1 MPYLREVHTHEM
13 EAMTRSFRKGITLKK
28 RASMLRELGQNE
40 AADALMDAVREI
52 DTLKSRLANEP
63 PIRLVWSQE
72 KLEKEIYE
80 QQIDQVAIKH
90 HRGREMSK
98 AQDQEW
104 LKERWAG
111 LRGDIETCASMDDFN
126 DWFMCMESCVKRFG
140 IIIEARDI
148 LANLEDQEKQSEN
161 FK

>member
-1 MPYLREVHTHEM
+1 M

-52 DTLKSRLANEP
+52 DTLKSRLENEP

-111 LRGDIETCASMDDFN
+111 LRGDIETFREKDEGRRITSRCCGASSRRREIRRKFQPLRRRSSLQNTGCA
-126 DWFMCMESCVKRFG
+126 R
-140 IIIEARDI
+140 
-148 LANLEDQEKQSEN
+148 KQPAIPP
-161 FK
+161 